1 MEKRALSP
9 VITTVLLIL
18 VAIILALLIWFWA
31 RSAIGEQIS
40 KFDGNSDRP
49 IDEVCN
55 LVNLKVEKSETTK
68 LLITN
73 QGDISVYKVAYK
85 QSDAGSTQVTE
96 SEELNILPGGSKTI
110 NVGDNS
116 KITSIAFVLLGKNE
130 ENGEVAYR
138 CKFWKDLA

>member
-1 MEKRALSP
+1 M
-9 VITTVLLIL
+9 
-18 VAIILALLIWFWA
+18 
-31 RSAIGEQIS
+31 
-40 KFDGNSDRP
+40 
-49 IDEVCN
+49 
-55 LVNLKVEKSETTK
+55 
-68 LLITN
+68 LITN

>member
-55 LVNLKVEKSETTK
+55 LVNLKVEK
-68 LLITN
+68 
-73 QGDISVYKVAYK
+73 
-85 QSDAGSTQVTE
+85 
-96 SEELNILPGGSKTI
+96 
-110 NVGDNS
+110 
-116 KITSIAFVLLGKNE
+116 
-130 ENGEVAYR
+130 
-138 CKFWKDLA
+138 